1 MLKSRNLIQPEDFTV
16 EEIDEVLSLGQR
28 IMKNPEKYIHVCDGK
43 LLATLFYE
51 PSTRTRLSFESAMN
65 RLGGRVVGFS
75 DPKASS
81 TSKGETLQDT
91 MRTVSNYVDIIA
103 MRHPVAGAAAE
114 AVEACSVPFI
124 NAGDGGNQ
132 HPTQTLTDL
141 LTIKTLKGNL
151 SGHTVGLCGDLKY
164 GRTVHSLVKAM
175 SRYPDTKFVFIAPD
189 ELKMPDSVKEAIKGH
204 EFVETND
211 LESAIPDL
219 DILYMTRVQRERF
232 DDIEEYERLKDTYI
246 LNKEKLTDAK
256 EDMLILHPLPRV
268 NEISTDV
275 DDDKRAV
282 YFEQAKFGMYVRIA
296 LIMKLLGI
304 KDPE

>member
-16 EEIDEVLSLGQR
+16 EEIDEILSLGQR
-28 IMKNPEKYIHVCDGK
+28 IMENPEKYIHVCDGK

-65 RLGGRVVGFS
+65 RLGGRIVGFS
-75 DPKASS
+75 DPNASS

-151 SGHTVGLCGDLKY
+151 ENHTIGLCGDLKY

-175 SRYPDTKFVFIAPD
+175 SRYSNTKFVFIAPD

-204 EFVETND
+204 DFVETND
-211 LESAIPDL
+211 LESAIPNL

-246 LNKEKLTDAK
+246 LNKEKLSDAK
-256 EDMLILHPLPRV
+256 DDMLILHPLPRV

-282 YFEQAKFGMYVRIA
+282 YFKQAKFGMYVRMA